1 MSTDTDLDFQ
11 ETGDLLPTHEDASHT
26 VSYINEAGIP
36 EVVAEQVIQHQD
48 VARTIENWMRS
59 VGKAVSTNSRSRR
72 GWDVFSR
79 DDYQQPNHVF
89 EIMAQCSMA
98 VEEDDILSTLVDTIE
113 GLSFSKMGFE
123 AADPDQADV
132 WNQWAGHVDLD
143 SRVREV
149 FRELFKV
156 SQVYIG
162 LWWEPRIYT
171 VRTKPDPEGESK
183 GKGNR
188 KRKKQFPVVV
198 PTSITVFDP
207 TKVVPVGMLMFNQ
220 ERFAYIAD
228 EEEDEAFSSVMAGE
242 IGDSVVQR
250 MLAGRYTP
258 ASKRERDELA
268 DLGVDVKRLW
278 LFRKEAC
285 FRHTLTR
292 AQYERFAKV
301 RLKSILPILEMKHHL
316 RSSDRASL
324 IGASLRTDQR
334 VRTPE
339 GWRAIGT
346 VTVGDEV
353 YGPDG
358 RPTEVIGVFPQGVRP
373 LHRMTFSDGSSV
385 ICDDEHLWTVY
396 RPDDSS
402 KGRSPRTIKTRQIIE
417 EGLWA
422 GERHRHRIQ
431 VTDPVEL
438 PEASLPLDP
447 YLLGTLLGDGGFTNT
462 TPKLT
467 SGKPEQPWRE
477 VLPEGIRVV
486 QYGPDSNPTWGLSYR
501 KRHTNPITR
510 ALTDL
515 GLWGHRSEDKFI
527 PDAYLAGSV
536 QQRWALLQG
545 LVDTDGSIANSGMIE
560 YPTTSR
566 KLAEGVVELVQS
578 LGGLATLK
586 EREAK
591 GKLPLY
597 RIFISLAPDLGA
609 PTRLD
614 YKRARWSPRK
624 TRLWRHIVKV
634 EPVDPGEAVCIK
646 VAREDGLFLTEDHIV
661 THNTNFIVV
670 ITKGTDKFP
679 ARQAEVEHLQEQS
692 KVVAR
697 MPILVGDHRLN
708 VEIVTPLLDNTLIES
723 RYQTLDSR
731 LVFKALMSFHPQTQG
746 GTGGSQIKDISR
758 IVARGLE
765 SRRHQMIRSLEA
777 NIFRKAVEANQ
788 GILDETPHLSF
799 MPRRISLEFN
809 ADIVKAVME
818 IRDRGDMSRETML
831 EELDYDQD
839 TEMMRRI
846 RERDDGA
853 DDVFLTHVPF
863 DSPEHVTPSQSGKQ
877 GGRPKGVTETKERA
891 PKG

>member
-1 MSTDTDLDFQ
+1 MSDDVNDLGV
-11 ETGDLLPTHEDASHT
+11 EGDNLPTPYGEFRPT
-26 VSYINEAGIP
+26 VTYINEAGVP
-36 EVVAEQVIQHQD
+36 EQIAEEAVAHQD
-48 VARTIENWMRS
+48 VAQSIERWMRS
-59 VGKAVSTNSRSRR
+59 VSSVGTSRSRR
-72 GWDVFSR
+72 SWDVFNR
-79 DDYQQPNHVF
+79 DDYNQPQHTF
-89 EIMAQCSMA
+89 QIMAQCAMA
-98 VEEDDILSTLVDTIE
+98 VDEDDVLSTLGETIE
-113 GLSFSKMGFE
+113 GLTFSKQRFE
-123 AADPDQADV
+123 LDDEDQQDM
-132 WNQWAGHVDLD
+132 WNQWAREVDLD
-143 SRVREV
+143 SRIREMFREV
-149 FRELFKV
+149 YKV
-156 SQVYIG
+156 SQVYVG
-162 LWWEPRIYT
+162 LWWEQRIYR
-171 VRTKPDPEGESK
+171 VRTKPHRQKS
-183 GKGNR
+183 GKGNHQ
-188 KRKKQFPVVV
+188 RKKTFPVVV
-198 PTSITVFDP
+198 PTAITVFDP
-207 TKVVPVGMLMFNQ
+207 TKVVPVGMLLFNQ
-220 ERFAYIAD
+220 EQYAYIAD
-228 EEEDEAFSSVMAGE
+228 KEEDKAFQSVAEGE
-242 IGDSVVQR
+242 VSDSVVQR
-250 MLAGRYTP
+250 MLMGRYAP
-258 ASKRERDELA
+258 ASERERQELEEM
-268 DLGVDVKRLW
+268 GIDVRRLW
-278 LFRKEAC
+278 LFRPGTI

-301 RLKSILPILEMKHHL
+301 RLKSVLPILEIKHHL
-316 RSSDRASL
+316 RSADRAAL
-324 IGASLRTDQR
+324 IGSSLRTDQR

-396 RPDDSS
+396 RPDDISR
-402 KGRSPRTIKTRQIIE
+402 GRPPRTIKTRQIIE
-417 EGLWA
+417 EGLWT
-422 GERHRHRIQ
+422 GRRHRHRIQ

-467 SGKPEQPWRE
+467 SGKSEQPWRE

-486 QYGPDSNPTWGLSYR
+486 QYGSDSNPTWGLSYR

-586 EREAK
+586 EREATGK

-597 RIFISLAPDLGA
+597 RIFISLAPDLGV
-609 PTRLD
+609 PTRLE

-624 TRLWRHIVKV
+624 TRLWRHIVKI

-670 ITKGTDKFP
+670 IKKGTDKLP
-679 ARQAEVEHLQEQS
+679 ARQAEVENLQEQAR
-692 KVVAR
+692 VVAR
-697 MPILVGDHRLN
+697 MPILVGDHRLS
-708 VEIVTPLLDNTLIES
+708 VEIVTPQTDNTLIES
-723 RYQTLDSR
+723 RYQMLDAR
-731 LVFKALMSFHPQTQG
+731 LVFKALQSFHPQTQG
-746 GTGGSQIKDISR
+746 GNSNSQIKDISR

-765 SRRHQMIRSLEA
+765 NRRHQLVRTLEREV
-777 NIFRKAVEANQ
+777 FRRVIEVNEGQ
-788 GILDETPHLSF
+788 LDEFPHLSF
-799 MPRRISLEFN
+799 MPRRITLDFN

-818 IRDRGDMSRETML
+818 VRDRGDMSRETML

-839 TEMMRRI
+839 TELIRRMR
-846 RERDDGA
+846 EA
-853 DDVFLTHVPF
+853 EHYDDVFQTHVPH
-863 DSPEHVTPSQSGKQ
+863 DSPEGNSWQTGKT
-877 GGRPKGVTETKERA
+877 GGRPTGVQETEERERE
-891 PKG
+891 